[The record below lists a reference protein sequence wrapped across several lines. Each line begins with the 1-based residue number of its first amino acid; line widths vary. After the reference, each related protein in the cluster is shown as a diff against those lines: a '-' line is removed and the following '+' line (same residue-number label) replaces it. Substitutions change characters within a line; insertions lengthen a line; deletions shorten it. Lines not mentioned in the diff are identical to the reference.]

1 MLLVFECDS
10 YREASI
16 LNMQQTEKYFTLYIL
31 IFGATGSRC
40 VLLHMRGTSMH
51 SRALNRARGKIHK
64 AINFTRSEKL
74 NSFK

>member
-40 VLLHMRGTSMH
+40 AVTYARDFNAFTCPEPCSRENPQSDQLHTER
-51 SRALNRARGKIHK
+51 K
-64 AINFTRSEKL
+64 A
-74 NSFK
+74 